1 MLFAKSSK
9 LFLLVVSTIILG
21 ACSSTQSS
29 TNKGIELSSAAAVI
43 LKPNM
48 EVRELIRGKGCNGT
62 FLNLFKTGNTKF
74 LAQSNIDTSTDEGK
88 AKAAAAYNALYGD
101 KDAEILT
108 DVIVNPIYQTETKGF
123 FFARETCATVVG
135 YRGVIVSWEKTSK

>member
-1 MLFAKSSK
+1 MLCTNFSR
-9 LFLLVVSTIILG
+9 LFLLVVSTIVLG
-21 ACSSTQSS
+21 ACSTQSS
-29 TNKGIELSSAAAVI
+29 TNKPVELSTSAAVT

-48 EVRELIRGKGCNGT
+48 EVRELIRGKGCSGS
-62 FLNLFKTGNTKF
+62 FLSIFKTGDTRF

-108 DVIVNPIYQTETKGF
+108 DVIVNPIFQTETRGL
-123 FFARETCATVVG
+123 FFASETCATVVG
-135 YRGVIVSWEKTSK
+135 YRGVIVSWEKISK

>member
-1 MLFAKSSK
+1 MLYANFSR
-9 LFLLVVSTIILG
+9 LFLLVVSTIALG
-21 ACSSTQSS
+21 ACSTQSS
-29 TNKGIELSSAAAVI
+29 TNKPVELNTNAAVT

-48 EVRELIRGKGCNGT
+48 EVRELIRGKGCSGS
-62 FLNLFKTGNTKF
+62 FLSIFKTGNTRF

-108 DVIVNPIYQTETKGF
+108 DVIVNPIFQTETRGL
-123 FFARETCATVVG
+123 FFAKETCATVVG

>member
-1 MLFAKSSK
+1 MLFANSSK
-9 LFLLVVSTIILG
+9 LFLLVVSTIVLG

-29 TNKGIELSSAAAVI
+29 TNKPVELNTSAVVS

-48 EVRELIRGKGCNGT
+48 EVRELIRGKGCSGT
-62 FLNLFKTGNTKF
+62 FLSIFKTGNTRF
-74 LAQSNIDTSTDEGK
+74 LAQSNIDTSTEEGK

-108 DVIVNPIYQTETKGF
+108 DVIVNPIFQTETRGV
-123 FFARETCATVVG
+123 FFAKETCATVVG
-135 YRGVIVSWEKTSK
+135 YRGVIVSWEKTSN